1 MRKGLRR
8 GFTAHELILVVGGL
22 VSVGMMI
29 ALLVVV
35 VHFIAKFW

>member
-1 MRKGLRR
+1 MRKLRR
-8 GFTAHELILVVGGL
+8 GFTAHELVLVLGGL
-22 VSVGMMI
+22 ASVGMMI